1 MKALVYFGP
10 KDIRITKIDD
20 LKPEE
25 DEVLIKVKAT
35 GICGSDV
42 HGYLGLTGRRVPPM
56 VMGHEFA
63 GCISEIGRNVK
74 GIKVGDRVT
83 AQPVN
88 FCGECEFCQ
97 KGLTNVCANKK
108 FLGVM
113 DVNGSMAEYVCVPA
127 KLIYKLPDSM
137 SYMQGA
143 MIEPLAVAYRAVKQV
158 QSLENKDVL
167 IVGAGTIGLL
177 VLQILK
183 TKKARKIFISDLSDF
198 RLDVAKKLGA
208 DVIINPSKSN
218 AYDLISIETNGL
230 GVDVAIE
237 AVGISPT
244 VLQAMSAL
252 KIGGICI
259 WIGNS
264 AKIINVNMQEVVTR
278 ELNISGTYIYT
289 HKEFGEVLDLL
300 AEGNIDV
307 EAVISKVISLEEAP
321 EMFNKLAKDAGQLIK
336 VVIDG

>member
-10 KDIRITKIDD
+10 EDLRISQIED
-20 LKPEE
+20 LKPGEN
-25 DEVLIKVKAT
+25 EVLIKVRAT

-63 GCISEIGRNVK
+63 GYISEIGSKVK
-74 GIKVGDRVT
+74 EIKVGDRVT
-83 AQPVN
+83 VQPVN
-88 FCGECEFCQ
+88 FCGECEFCL
-97 KGLTNVCANKK
+97 KGLTNVCVNRK

-127 KLIYKLPDSM
+127 RLIYKLHDSM
-137 SYMQGA
+137 SYVQGA

-158 QSLENKDVL
+158 KSLEGKDVL

-177 VLQILK
+177 VLQIVK

-198 RLDVAKKLGA
+198 RLDDAKKLGA
-208 DVIINPSKSN
+208 DIIINPSKDN
-218 AYDLISIETNGL
+218 AADLIAKETKGL

-244 VLQAMSAL
+244 VQQAMSAL
-252 KIGGICI
+252 KIGGACI

-264 AKIINVNMQEVVTR
+264 AKMININMQEVVTR

-289 HKEFGEVLDLL
+289 HKEFGEALDLL
-300 AEGNIDV
+300 SEGNIDI
-307 EAVISKVISLEEAP
+307 EAVISKVITLEEGP
-321 EMFNKLAKDAGQLIK
+321 KMFNKLANDASQLIK
-336 VVIDG
+336 VVIAD